1 MPACRGVSDPTG
13 GLSHTNVL
21 SEGLP
26 MVLKARLPGQELQS
40 VRNIHDCTRLPCEGM
55 LNAHGSE
62 GPCSVALRWRDSREP
77 FFNCQRARSPMQGIF
92 PSSSELNICR
102 YMSISLALRL
112 NGMLAMCNLKGS
124 LFGFWPIVPFKFRL
138 EHDISIW

>member
-77 FFNCQRARSPMQGIF
+77 FFNCRRTRSPMQGIF
-92 PSSSELNICR
+92 
-102 YMSISLALRL
+102 
-112 NGMLAMCNLKGS
+112 S
-124 LFGFWPIVPFKFRL
+124 LFIGA
-138 EHDISIW
+138 EHLQVHEHLPCIAAKWHVSNV